1 VEARLDVLEQSLTAA
16 VRGIPES
23 LGGPAHVCFSSG
35 VGPVDFGML
44 RRSVACG
51 EKSDQRCL

>member
-1 VEARLDVLEQSLTAA
+1 MEARLDVLEQSLTAA

-23 LGGPAHVCFSSG
+23 LGEPTHVCFSSG

-51 EKSDQRCL
+51 EAKEE